1 MLNVL
6 AYTVFGSM
14 NRGLA
19 FSLVSIFAISVFA
32 PLASATGMQACTLN
46 GGTCDT
52 WDKADDGTDNQ
63 QDWIVGIYEFDL
75 VNTSTINMQMSWALH
90 EFNRSTLGLDG
101 ALLNAA
107 MAAEGMSP
115 QDGAPADLIRNYFG
129 QTTAGPGTP
138 TVKEKLVLEVNDT
151 IEELLDGGFGS
162 VNSISTDY
170 VNSISNSGM
179 TTTCTDDPSMDSA
192 SEAGLSNNVFDPPIC
207 FSVTANVTLSTS
219 TFNLGGVDSLTLERV
234 YRGMLVMGSDITSNF
249 DLFSEPGHNSTF
261 VINPPDFATVKS
273 VDSEGTRVIKQGTPS
288 YMAAQWEIDNLDA
301 PIGGERL
308 TQTAS
313 VEIGHRNSTQTSS
326 VEITPEDTGIALHV
340 TLDLSDEDSAWI
352 DIVAGINHFD
362 EDTMSDWGIS
372 LVDVT
377 ENAQIPWVTS
387 DGIRLAYQNDLVNLD
402 NFTDNFPMDL
412 VGDAIENAV
421 PGVGDV
427 TIGNPSWVS
436 QSLPVGIPEPAG
448 GLNFTHVSCPESLPP
463 GTQVYYCVEGP
474 NAMDGSHPIYLRA
487 SSNTFELHMLDLIK
501 QEVDDSTGLLDVIQ
515 ESDLQRLLDSGLTI
529 ETEFGQDLLQDMIP
543 ENLPSTELTL
553 ELILP
558 QWLQTATG
566 DGSIVLVE
574 RSNGVDDLSISIG
587 DPNSYD
593 PRHAI
598 LDSDGDEICS
608 ADEADWS
615 CVDLD
620 IDLDVS
626 DLNFNEWGPSIDLT
640 ASLTAT
646 VDVYR
651 IKIPDEIID
660 ELKSDNTS
668 VSLEVIPSDLIRLGL
683 DIAGRLAEP
692 LSDEVNLGGDE
703 DYDLDFTTEG
713 LEKLVERI
721 GVELTN
727 ELHKSAEEISQQED
741 GVEIDMSGIQII
753 TSLEN
758 LGGIGTSI
766 GDETPIRL
774 SVRIP
779 KFSFEGGVTN
789 GWNGI
794 LDGEPTVGV
803 VTALQSP
810 IINVAKTFQN
820 LLTNVGAQFL
830 GMSGSGLDLDNNG
843 EPFEFSFEPLGTD
856 PSFSYELLAS
866 TSEPTEI
873 GASDLRGDVT
883 FTLPDGITLENFQ
896 TANGWEKIEEVDGR
910 QRITLSLESLN
921 AGEEITFT
929 VKVSWWYVLSQ
940 IWIYPTILLS
950 LIVWRV
956 RARRKKKKRK
966 RELEA
971 AAETKIVSA
980 GSGKGG
986 LSDSDFAALS
996 AGYDP
1001 TTPSSGAFDLYGD
1014 DEDLALY
1021 GDDSWN

>member
-1 MLNVL
+1 MLNVPVHTT
-6 AYTVFGSM
+6 YVSM
-14 NRGLA
+14 NRRLA
-19 FSLVSIFAISVFA
+19 ISLVSIFAISVLA
-32 PLASATGMQACTLN
+32 PFASATGMQACTLN

-52 WDKADDGTDNQ
+52 WDKADDGTENQ
-63 QDWIVGIYEFDL
+63 QDWIVGVYEFDL
-75 VNTSTINMQMSWALH
+75 VDTSTINMEMSWALH
-90 EFNRSTLGLDG
+90 EFNRSSLGLDG

-107 MAAEGMSP
+107 LAAEGMSP
-115 QDGAPADLIRNYFG
+115 QDGAPADLIRNYFD

-138 TVKEKLVLEVNDT
+138 TVRDKLILEVNDT
-151 IEELLDGGFGS
+151 IEELLSGGFGS

-170 VNSISNSGM
+170 VNSISNSGI

-207 FSVTANVTLSTS
+207 FSVTASVTLSTS
-219 TFNLGGVDSLTLERV
+219 TFNLGSVDPLTLERV

-249 DLFSEPGHNSTF
+249 DLFSEPGHNSVF

-273 VDSEGTRVIKQGTPS
+273 VDSEGTRVIKQGPPS

-326 VEITPEDTGIALHV
+326 VEIGPEDTGITLHV
-340 TLDLSDEDSAWI
+340 TLDLSDENSAWV
-352 DIVAGINHFD
+352 DIVAGINHID
-362 EDTMSDWGIS
+362 EATMSDWGIS

-387 DGIRLAYQNDLVNLD
+387 DGIRLAYQSDLVDLD
-402 NFTDNFPMDL
+402 NFTNNFPMDL
-412 VGDAIENAV
+412 VGDAIESAV

-436 QSLPVGIPEPAG
+436 QSLLVGIPEPAG

-487 SSNTFELHMLDLIK
+487 TSNTFELRMLDLIK

-515 ESDLQRLLDSGLTI
+515 ESDLQRILDSGLTI

-543 ENLPSTELTL
+543 NDLPPSELTL

-566 DGSIVLVE
+566 DGSIILVE
-574 RSNGVDDLSISIG
+574 RSNGVDDLVISIG

-598 LDSDGDEICS
+598 LDSDGEEICS

-615 CVDLD
+615 CIDLD
-620 IDLDVS
+620 VELDVS

-640 ASLTAT
+640 ASFSAT

-651 IKIPDEIID
+651 IKIPDEVLD
-660 ELKSDNTS
+660 ELKSDNTT
-668 VSLEVIPSDLIRLGL
+668 VRLEVIPSDLIRLGL

-692 LSDEVNLGGDE
+692 ITRDVDMVDFE
-703 DYDLDFTTEG
+703 DYNLEFTTEG
-713 LEKLVERI
+713 LEAMVEHI
-721 GVELTN
+721 GTELTK
-727 ELHKSAEEISQQED
+727 ELHDSAEKVSNEED
-741 GVEIDMSGIQII
+741 AVEIDMSGIQII

-774 SVRIP
+774 SVKIP
-779 KFSFEGGVTN
+779 EFTFEGGVTN

-794 LDGEPTVGV
+794 IDGEPTVGV

-810 IINVAKTFQN
+810 LINAVNSFQN
-820 LLTNVGAQFL
+820 LLTNIGLQSL
-830 GMSGSGLDLDNNG
+830 QMGGSGLDIDNNG
-843 EPFEFSFEPLGTD
+843 EPFEFSFESANIELNEETD
-856 PSFSYELLAS
+856 
-866 TSEPTEI
+866 
-873 GASDLRGDVT
+873 SDLRGDVT
-883 FTLPDGITLENFQ
+883 FLMPDGITLENFQ
-896 TANGWEKIEEVDGR
+896 TANGWEKVDEVDGR
-910 QRITLSLESLN
+910 QRITLSLESLT
-921 AGEEITFT
+921 AGEEFTFS

-940 IWIYPTILLS
+940 IWIYPTIILS

-966 RELEA
+966 RELAA

-1001 TTPSSGAFDLYGD
+1001 TAPSGGAFDLYADDKDLAMYD
-1014 DEDLALY
+1014 DEP
-1021 GDDSWN
+1021 WN

>member
-1 MLNVL
+1 MLNVPV
-6 AYTVFGSM
+6 YTVYVSM
-14 NRGLA
+14 NRALA
-19 FSLVSIFAISVFA
+19 FSLASIFAISVLA

-52 WDKADDGTDNQ
+52 WDKADDGTENQ
-63 QDWIVGIYEFDL
+63 QDWIEGIYEFDL
-75 VNTSTINMQMSWALH
+75 VDTSTINMEMSWALH

-107 MAAEGMSP
+107 LAAEGMSP
-115 QDGAPADLIRNYFG
+115 QDGAPADLIRNYFD

-138 TVKEKLVLEVNDT
+138 TVRDKLILEVNDT
-151 IEELLDGGFGS
+151 IEDLLSSGFGS

-170 VNSISNSGM
+170 VNSISNSGI

-207 FSVTANVTLSTS
+207 FSVTASVTLSTS
-219 TFNLGGVDSLTLERV
+219 TFNLGSVDPLTLERV

-249 DLFSEPGHNSTF
+249 DLFSEPGHNSVF

-273 VDSEGTRVIKQGTPS
+273 VDSEGTRVIKQGPPS

-326 VEITPEDTGIALHV
+326 VEIGPEDTGITLHV

-352 DIVAGINHFD
+352 DIVAGINHID
-362 EDTMSDWGIS
+362 EATMSDWGIS

-387 DGIRLAYQNDLVNLD
+387 DGIRLAYQSDLVDLD
-402 NFTDNFPMDL
+402 NFTNNFPMDL
-412 VGDAIENAV
+412 VGDAIESAV

-448 GLNFTHVSCPESLPP
+448 GLNFTHTSCPETLPP

-487 SSNTFELHMLDLIK
+487 SSNTFELRMLDLLK

-515 ESDLQRLLDSGLTI
+515 ESDLQRILDSGLTI

-543 ENLPSTELTL
+543 NDLPPSELTL

-574 RSNGVDDLSISIG
+574 RSNGVDDLAISIG

-598 LDSDGDEICS
+598 LDSDGEEICS

-615 CVDLD
+615 CIDLD
-620 IDLDVS
+620 VELDVS
-626 DLNFNEWGPSIDLT
+626 DLNFNEWGPSVDLT
-640 ASLTAT
+640 ASFSAT

-651 IKIPDEIID
+651 IKIPDEVLD
-660 ELKSDNTS
+660 ELKSDNTT
-668 VSLEVIPSDLIRLGL
+668 VRLEVIPSDLIRLGL

-692 LSDEVNLGGDE
+692 ITRDVDMVDFE
-703 DYDLDFTTEG
+703 DYNLEFTTEG
-713 LEKLVERI
+713 LEAMVEHI
-721 GVELTN
+721 GTELTN
-727 ELHKSAEEISQQED
+727 ELHDSAEKASNEED
-741 GVEIDMSGIQII
+741 AVEIDLSGIQII

-774 SVRIP
+774 SVKIP
-779 KFSFEGGVTN
+779 EFTFEGGVTN

-794 LDGEPTVGV
+794 IDGEPTVGV
-803 VTALQSP
+803 VTAFQSP
-810 IINVAKTFQN
+810 LINAVNSFQN
-820 LLTNVGAQFL
+820 LLTNVGLASLQM
-830 GMSGSGLDLDNNG
+830 GGSGLDIDNNG
-843 EPFEFSFEPLGTD
+843 EPFEFSFESSNIELNEETD
-856 PSFSYELLAS
+856 
-866 TSEPTEI
+866 
-873 GASDLRGDVT
+873 SDLRGDVT
-883 FTLPDGITLENFQ
+883 FLMPDGITLENFQ
-896 TANGWEKIEEVDGR
+896 TANGWEKVDEVDGR
-910 QRITLSLESLN
+910 QRITLSLESLT
-921 AGEEITFT
+921 AGEEITFS

-940 IWIYPTILLS
+940 IWIYPTIILS

-966 RELEA
+966 RELAA
-971 AAETKIVSA
+971 AAETKVVSA
-980 GSGKGG
+980 GAGKGG

-1001 TTPSSGAFDLYGD
+1001 TATSSGAFDLYDDDKDLAMYD
-1014 DEDLALY
+1014 DEP
-1021 GDDSWN
+1021 WN

>member
-1 MLNVL
+1 MLNVPV
-6 AYTVFGSM
+6 YTVYVSM
-14 NRGLA
+14 NRTLA
-19 FSLVSIFAISVFA
+19 FSLVSIFAISVLA
-32 PLASATGMQACTLN
+32 PFASASGMQACTLN

-52 WDKADDGTDNQ
+52 WDKADDGTENQ

-75 VNTSTINMQMSWALH
+75 VDTSTINMEMSWALH

-101 ALLNAA
+101 AALNAA
-107 MAAEGMSP
+107 LAAEGMSP
-115 QDGAPADLIRNYFG
+115 QDGAPADLIRNYFD

-138 TVKEKLVLEVNDT
+138 TVRDKLILEVNDT
-151 IEELLDGGFGS
+151 IEDLLSSGFGS

-170 VNSISNSGM
+170 VNSISNSGI
-179 TTTCTDDPSMDSA
+179 TTTCSDDPSMDSA
-192 SEAGLSNNVFDPPIC
+192 SEAGLSDNVFDPPIC
-207 FSVTANVTLSTS
+207 FSVTASVTLSTS
-219 TFNLGGVDSLTLERV
+219 TFNLGSVDPLTLERV

-249 DLFSEPGHNSTF
+249 DLFSEPGHNSAF

-273 VDSEGTRVIKQGTPS
+273 VDPEGTRVIKQGPPS

-326 VEITPEDTGIALHV
+326 VEIGPEDTGITLHV
-340 TLDLSDEDSAWI
+340 TLDLSDEDSAWV
-352 DIVAGINHFD
+352 DIVAGINHID
-362 EDTMSDWGIS
+362 EATMSDWGIS

-387 DGIRLAYQNDLVNLD
+387 DGIRLAYQSDLVDLD
-402 NFTDNFPMDL
+402 NFTNNFPMDL
-412 VGDAIENAV
+412 VGDAIEGAV

-427 TIGNPSWVS
+427 TIGSPSWVS

-448 GLNFTHVSCPESLPP
+448 GLNFTHVSCPETLPP

-487 SSNTFELHMLDLIK
+487 TSNTFELRMLDLLK

-515 ESDLQRLLDSGLTI
+515 ESDLQRILDSGLTI

-543 ENLPSTELTL
+543 NDLPPSELTL

-574 RSNGVDDLSISIG
+574 RSNGVDDLAISIG

-598 LDSDGDEICS
+598 LDSDGNEICS

-615 CVDLD
+615 CIDLD
-620 IDLDVS
+620 VELDVS

-640 ASLTAT
+640 ASFSAT
-646 VDVYR
+646 IDVYR
-651 IKIPDEIID
+651 IKIPDEVLD
-660 ELKSDNTS
+660 ELKSDNTT
-668 VSLEVIPSDLIRLGL
+668 VSLEVIPSDLIRLGI
-683 DIAGRLAEP
+683 DIGGRLAEP
-692 LSDEVNLGGDE
+692 LNDDVNLGGDE
-703 DYDLDFTTEG
+703 DYNLEFTTEG
-713 LEKLVERI
+713 LEALVERI
-721 GVELTN
+721 GIELTN
-727 ELHKSAEEISQQED
+727 ELHESAEKASNEED
-741 GVEIDMSGIQII
+741 AVEIDLSGIQII

-774 SVRIP
+774 SVKIP
-779 KFSFEGGVTN
+779 EFTFEAGVTN

-794 LDGEPTVGV
+794 IDGEPTVGV
-803 VTALQSP
+803 VTAFQSP
-810 IINVAKTFQN
+810 LINAVNSFQN
-820 LLTNVGAQFL
+820 LLTNIGLTSLQ
-830 GMSGSGLDLDNNG
+830 MSGSGLDIDNNG
-843 EPFEFSFEPLGTD
+843 EPFEFSFESSNIELNEETD
-856 PSFSYELLAS
+856 
-866 TSEPTEI
+866 
-873 GASDLRGDVT
+873 SDLRGDVT
-883 FTLPDGITLENFQ
+883 FLMPDGITLENFQ
-896 TANGWEKIEEVDGR
+896 TANGWEKVDEVDGR
-910 QRITLSLESLN
+910 QRITLSLESLT
-921 AGEEITFT
+921 AGEEITFS

-940 IWIYPTILLS
+940 IWIYPTIILS

-966 RELEA
+966 RELAA
-971 AAETKIVSA
+971 AAETKVVSA

-1001 TTPSSGAFDLYGD
+1001 TATSSGGFDLYDDDKDLAMYD
-1014 DEDLALY
+1014 DEP
-1021 GDDSWN
+1021 WN

>member
-1 MLNVL
+1 
-6 AYTVFGSM
+6 M

-19 FSLVSIFAISVFA
+19 ISLVSIFAISVLA
-32 PLASATGMQACTLN
+32 PFASATGMQACTLN

-52 WDKADDGTDNQ
+52 WDKADDGTENQ

-75 VNTSTINMQMSWALH
+75 VDTSTINMEMSWALH
-90 EFNRSTLGLDG
+90 EFNRTTLGLDG

-107 MAAEGMSP
+107 LAAEGMSP
-115 QDGAPADLIRNYFG
+115 QDGAPADLIRNYFD

-138 TVKEKLVLEVNDT
+138 TVRDKLILEVNDT
-151 IEELLDGGFGS
+151 IEELLSGGFGS

-170 VNSISNSGM
+170 VNSISNSGI

-192 SEAGLSNNVFDPPIC
+192 SEAGLSDNVFDPPIC
-207 FSVTANVTLSTS
+207 FSVTASVTLSTS
-219 TFNLGGVDSLTLERV
+219 TFNLGSVDPLTLERV

-249 DLFSEPGHNSTF
+249 DLFSEPGHNSVF

-273 VDSEGTRVIKQGTPS
+273 VDSEGTRVIKQGPPS

-326 VEITPEDTGIALHV
+326 VEIGPEDTGITLHV
-340 TLDLSDEDSAWI
+340 TLDLSNEDSAWV
-352 DIVAGINHFD
+352 DIVAGINHID
-362 EDTMSDWGIS
+362 DATMSDWGIS

-387 DGIRLAYQNDLVNLD
+387 DGIRLAYQSDLVDLD
-402 NFTDNFPMDL
+402 NFTNNFPMNL
-412 VGDAIENAV
+412 VGDAIESAV

-448 GLNFTHVSCPESLPP
+448 GLNFTHVSCPETLPP

-487 SSNTFELHMLDLIK
+487 SSNTFELRMLDLLK

-515 ESDLQRLLDSGLTI
+515 ESDLQRILDSGLTI

-543 ENLPSTELTL
+543 NDLPPSELTL

-558 QWLQTATG
+558 QWLQTSTG

-574 RSNGVDDLSISIG
+574 RSNGVDDLAISIG

-598 LDSDGDEICS
+598 LDSDGEEICS

-615 CVDLD
+615 CIDLD
-620 IDLDVS
+620 VELDVS

-640 ASLTAT
+640 ASFSAT

-651 IKIPDEIID
+651 IKIPDEVLD
-660 ELKSDNTS
+660 ELKSDDTS

-683 DIAGRLAEP
+683 DIGGRLAEP
-692 LSDEVNLGGDE
+692 ITNDVNLSGDE
-703 DYDLDFTTEG
+703 DFNFEFTTEG
-713 LEKLVERI
+713 LEALVEQMGI
-721 GVELTN
+721 ELTN
-727 ELHKSAEEISQQED
+727 RLHKSALEASNRED
-741 GVEIDMSGIQII
+741 AVEIDLSGIQII

-774 SVRIP
+774 SVKIP
-779 KFSFEGGVTN
+779 EFTFEAGVTN

-794 LDGEPTVGV
+794 IDGEPTVGV

-810 IINVAKTFQN
+810 LINAVNSFQN
-820 LLTNVGAQFL
+820 LLTNVGLASLQ
-830 GMSGSGLDLDNNG
+830 MSGSGLDIDNNG
-843 EPFEFSFEPLGTD
+843 EPFEFSLEPLEND
-856 PSFSYELLAS
+856 DSFSYRLLEHYAQ
-866 TSEPTEI
+866 PTEI
-873 GASDLRGDVT
+873 GPSDLRGEVT
-883 FTLPDGITLENFQ
+883 FLMPDGITLENFQ
-896 TANGWEKIEEVDGR
+896 TANGWEKVDEVDGR
-910 QRITLSLESLN
+910 QRITLSLESLA
-921 AGEEITFT
+921 AGEEITFS

-940 IWIYPTILLS
+940 IWIYPTIILS

-966 RELEA
+966 RELAA

-1001 TTPSSGAFDLYGD
+1001 TAKSSGGFDLYADDQDLSMYD
-1014 DEDLALY
+1014 DEP
-1021 GDDSWN
+1021 WN

>member
-1 MLNVL
+1 MLNVPV
-6 AYTVFGSM
+6 YRVYVSM
-14 NRGLA
+14 NRVLA
-19 FSLVSIFAISVFA
+19 FSLASIFAISVFA

-52 WDKADDGTDNQ
+52 WDKADDGTENQ
-63 QDWIVGIYEFDL
+63 QDWIEGIYEFDL
-75 VNTSTINMQMSWALH
+75 VDTSTINMEMSWALR

-107 MAAEGMSP
+107 LAAEGMSP
-115 QDGAPADLIRNYFG
+115 QDGAPADLIRNYFD

-138 TVKEKLVLEVNDT
+138 TVRDKLILEVNDT
-151 IEELLDGGFGS
+151 IEELLSSGFGS
-162 VNSISTDY
+162 VNSISADY
-170 VNSISNSGM
+170 VNSISNSGI

-192 SEAGLSNNVFDPPIC
+192 SEAGLSDNVFDPPIC
-207 FSVTANVTLSTS
+207 FSVTASVTLSTS
-219 TFNLGGVDSLTLERV
+219 TFNLGSVDPLTLERV

-249 DLFSEPGHNSTF
+249 DLFSEPGHNSVF

-273 VDSEGTRVIKQGTPS
+273 VDSEGTRVIKQGPPS

-326 VEITPEDTGIALHV
+326 VEIGPEDTGITLHV

-352 DIVAGINHFD
+352 DIVAGINHID
-362 EDTMSDWGIS
+362 EATMSDWGIS

-387 DGIRLAYQNDLVNLD
+387 DGIRLAYQSDLVDLD
-402 NFTDNFPMDL
+402 NFTNNFPMDL
-412 VGDAIENAV
+412 VGDAIESAV

-448 GLNFTHVSCPESLPP
+448 GLNFTHVSCPETLPP

-487 SSNTFELHMLDLIK
+487 SSNTFELRMLDLLK

-515 ESDLQRLLDSGLTI
+515 ESDLQRILDSGLTI

-543 ENLPSTELTL
+543 NDLPPSELTL

-574 RSNGVDDLSISIG
+574 RSNGVDDLAISIG

-598 LDSDGDEICS
+598 LDSDGEEICS

-615 CVDLD
+615 CIDLD
-620 IDLDVS
+620 VELDVS

-640 ASLTAT
+640 ASFSAT
-646 VDVYR
+646 IDVYR
-651 IKIPDEIID
+651 IKIPDEVLD
-660 ELKSDNTS
+660 ELKSDNTT
-668 VSLEVIPSDLIRLGL
+668 VSLEVIPSDLIRLGI
-683 DIAGRLAEP
+683 DIGGRLAEP
-692 LSDEVNLGGDE
+692 LTDDVNLGGEE
-703 DYDLDFTTEG
+703 DYNLEFTTEG
-713 LEKLVERI
+713 LEALVERI
-721 GVELTN
+721 GIELTN
-727 ELHKSAEEISQQED
+727 ELHESAEKASNEED
-741 GVEIDMSGIQII
+741 AVEIDLSGIQII

-774 SVRIP
+774 SVKIP
-779 KFSFEGGVTN
+779 EFTFEAGVTN

-794 LDGEPTVGV
+794 IDGEPTVGV
-803 VTALQSP
+803 VTAFQSP
-810 IINVAKTFQN
+810 LINAVNSFQN
-820 LLTNVGAQFL
+820 LLTNVGLASLQM
-830 GMSGSGLDLDNNG
+830 GGSGLDIDNNG
-843 EPFEFSFEPLGTD
+843 EPFEFSFESSNIELNEETD
-856 PSFSYELLAS
+856 
-866 TSEPTEI
+866 
-873 GASDLRGDVT
+873 SDLRGDVT
-883 FTLPDGITLENFQ
+883 FLMPDGITLENFQ
-896 TANGWEKIEEVDGR
+896 TANGWEKVDEVDGR
-910 QRITLSLESLN
+910 QRITLSLESLT
-921 AGEEITFT
+921 AGEEITFS

-940 IWIYPTILLS
+940 IWIYPTIILS

-966 RELEA
+966 RELAA
-971 AAETKIVSA
+971 AAETKVVSA
-980 GSGKGG
+980 GAGKGG

-1001 TTPSSGAFDLYGD
+1001 TATSSGAFDLYGD
-1014 DEDLALY
+1014 DKDLAMY
-1021 GDDSWN
+1021 DDEPWN

>member
-1 MLNVL
+1 MLNVPV
-6 AYTVFGSM
+6 YTTYGSM

-19 FSLVSIFAISVFA
+19 ISLVSIFAISVLA
-32 PLASATGMQACTLN
+32 PFASATGMQACTLN

-52 WDKADDGTDNQ
+52 WDKADDGTENQ

-75 VNTSTINMQMSWALH
+75 VDTSTINMQMSWALH
-90 EFNRSTLGLDG
+90 EFNRTTLGLDG

-107 MAAEGMSP
+107 LAAEGMSP
-115 QDGAPADLIRNYFG
+115 QDGAPADLIRNYFD

-138 TVKEKLVLEVNDT
+138 TVRDKLILEVNDT
-151 IEELLDGGFGS
+151 IEELLSGGFGS

-170 VNSISNSGM
+170 VNSISNSGI

-207 FSVTANVTLSTS
+207 FSVTASVTLSTS
-219 TFNLGGVDSLTLERV
+219 TFNLGSVDPLTLERV

-249 DLFSEPGHNSTF
+249 DLFSEPGHNSVF

-273 VDSEGTRVIKQGTPS
+273 VDSEGTRVIKQGPPS

-301 PIGGERL
+301 PLGGERL

-326 VEITPEDTGIALHV
+326 VEIGPEDTGITLHV
-340 TLDLSDEDSAWI
+340 TLDLSDENSAWV
-352 DIVAGINHFD
+352 DIVAGINHID
-362 EDTMSDWGIS
+362 EATMSDWGIS

-387 DGIRLAYQNDLVNLD
+387 DGIRLAYQSDLVDLD
-402 NFTDNFPMDL
+402 NFTNNFPMDL
-412 VGDAIENAV
+412 VGDAIESAV

-427 TIGNPSWVS
+427 IIGNPSWVS
-436 QSLPVGIPEPAG
+436 QSLSVGIPEPAG

-463 GTQVYYCVEGP
+463 GTQIYYCVEGP

-487 SSNTFELHMLDLIK
+487 TSNTFELRMLDLIK

-515 ESDLQRLLDSGLTI
+515 ESDLQRILDSGLTI

-543 ENLPSTELTL
+543 DDLPPSELTL

-558 QWLQTATG
+558 PWLQTATG

-574 RSNGVDDLSISIG
+574 RSNGVDDLAISIG

-598 LDSDGDEICS
+598 LDSDGEEICS

-615 CVDLD
+615 CIDLD
-620 IDLDVS
+620 VELDVS

-640 ASLTAT
+640 ASFSAT

-651 IKIPDEIID
+651 IKIPDEVLD
-660 ELKSDNTS
+660 ELKSDNTT
-668 VSLEVIPSDLIRLGL
+668 VSLEVIPSDLIRLGI
-683 DIAGRLAEP
+683 DIGGRLAEP
-692 LSDEVNLGGDE
+692 LTDDVNIGAEE
-703 DYDLDFTTEG
+703 DYNLEFTTEG
-713 LEKLVERI
+713 LEALVEQI
-721 GVELTN
+721 GIELTN
-727 ELHKSAEEISQQED
+727 ELHESAEEASNQEED
-741 GVEIDMSGIQII
+741 IEIDMSGIQII

-774 SVRIP
+774 SVKIP
-779 KFSFEGGVTN
+779 EFTFEAGVTN

-794 LDGEPTVGV
+794 IDGEPTVGV

-810 IINVAKTFQN
+810 LINAVNSFQN
-820 LLTNVGAQFL
+820 LLTNVGLTSLQM
-830 GMSGSGLDLDNNG
+830 GGSGLDIDNNG
-843 EPFEFSFEPLGTD
+843 EPFEFSFDSANIELNEETD
-856 PSFSYELLAS
+856 
-866 TSEPTEI
+866 
-873 GASDLRGDVT
+873 SDLRGDVT
-883 FTLPDGITLENFQ
+883 FLMPDGITLENFQ
-896 TANGWEKIEEVDGR
+896 TANGWEKVDEVDGR
-910 QRITLSLESLN
+910 QRITLSLESLT
-921 AGEEITFT
+921 AGEEITFS

-940 IWIYPTILLS
+940 IWIYPTIILS

-966 RELEA
+966 RELAA

-1001 TTPSSGAFDLYGD
+1001 TATSSGGFDLYADDKDLSMYD
-1014 DEDLALY
+1014 DE
-1021 GDDSWN
+1021 SWN

>member
-1 MLNVL
+1 
-6 AYTVFGSM
+6 
-14 NRGLA
+14 
-19 FSLVSIFAISVFA
+19 LVSIFAISVLA
-32 PLASATGMQACTLN
+32 PFASATGMQACTLN

-52 WDKADDGTDNQ
+52 WDKADDGTENQ

-75 VNTSTINMQMSWALH
+75 VDTSTINMEMSWALH

-107 MAAEGMSP
+107 LAAEGMSP
-115 QDGAPADLIRNYFG
+115 QDGAPADLIRNYFD

-138 TVKEKLVLEVNDT
+138 TVRDKLILEVNDT
-151 IEELLDGGFGS
+151 IEELLSGGFGS

-170 VNSISNSGM
+170 VNSISNSGI

-207 FSVTANVTLSTS
+207 FSVTASVTLSTS
-219 TFNLGGVDSLTLERV
+219 TFNLGSVDPLTLERV

-249 DLFSEPGHNSTF
+249 DLFSEPGHNSVF

-273 VDSEGTRVIKQGTPS
+273 VDSEGTRVIKQGPPS

-308 TQTAS
+308 TQTAN

-326 VEITPEDTGIALHV
+326 VEIGPEDTGITLHV
-340 TLDLSDEDSAWI
+340 TLDLSDENSAWV
-352 DIVAGINHFD
+352 DIVAGINHID
-362 EDTMSDWGIS
+362 EATMSDWGIS

-387 DGIRLAYQNDLVNLD
+387 DGIRLAYQSDLVDLD
-402 NFTDNFPMDL
+402 NFTNNFPMDL
-412 VGDAIENAV
+412 VGDAIESAV

-436 QSLPVGIPEPAG
+436 QSLLVGIPEPAG

-487 SSNTFELHMLDLIK
+487 TSNTFELRMLDLIK

-515 ESDLQRLLDSGLTI
+515 ESDLQRILDSGLTI

-543 ENLPSTELTL
+543 NDLPPSELTL

-574 RSNGVDDLSISIG
+574 RSNGVDDLAISIG

-598 LDSDGDEICS
+598 LDSDGQEICS

-615 CVDLD
+615 CIDLD
-620 IDLDVS
+620 VELDVS

-640 ASLTAT
+640 ASFSAT
-646 VDVYR
+646 IDVYR
-651 IKIPDEIID
+651 IKIPDEVLD
-660 ELKSDNTS
+660 ELKSDNTT
-668 VSLEVIPSDLIRLGL
+668 VSLEVIPSDLIRLGI
-683 DIAGRLAEP
+683 DIGGRLAEP
-692 LSDEVNLGGDE
+692 LTYDVNLSGEE
-703 DYDLDFTTEG
+703 DFNFEFTTEG
-713 LEKLVERI
+713 LEALVEQI
-721 GVELTN
+721 GIELTN
-727 ELHKSAEEISQQED
+727 ELHESAQKASNEED
-741 GVEIDMSGIQII
+741 AVEIDLSGIQII

-774 SVRIP
+774 SVKIP
-779 KFSFEGGVTN
+779 EFTFEGGVTN

-794 LDGEPTVGV
+794 IDDEPTVGV

-810 IINVAKTFQN
+810 LINAVNSFQN
-820 LLTNVGAQFL
+820 LLTNIGLQSL
-830 GMSGSGLDLDNNG
+830 QMGGSGLDIDNNG
-843 EPFEFSFEPLGTD
+843 EPFEFSFESANIELNEETD
-856 PSFSYELLAS
+856 
-866 TSEPTEI
+866 
-873 GASDLRGDVT
+873 SDLRGDVT
-883 FTLPDGITLENFQ
+883 FLMPDGITLENFQ
-896 TANGWEKIEEVDGR
+896 TANGWEKVDEVDGR
-910 QRITLSLESLN
+910 QRITLSLESLT
-921 AGEEITFT
+921 AGEEITFS

-966 RELEA
+966 RELAA

-1001 TTPSSGAFDLYGD
+1001 TAPSSGAFDLYADDKDLAMYD
-1014 DEDLALY
+1014 DEP
-1021 GDDSWN
+1021 WN

>member
-1 MLNVL
+1 MLNVPV
-6 AYTVFGSM
+6 YTTYGSM

-19 FSLVSIFAISVFA
+19 ISLVSIFAISVLA
-32 PLASATGMQACTLN
+32 PFASATGMQACTLN

-52 WDKADDGTDNQ
+52 WDKADDGTENQ

-75 VNTSTINMQMSWALH
+75 VDTSTINMQMSWALH
-90 EFNRSTLGLDG
+90 EFNRTTLGLDG

-107 MAAEGMSP
+107 LAAEGMSP
-115 QDGAPADLIRNYFG
+115 QDGAPADLIRNYFD

-138 TVKEKLVLEVNDT
+138 TVRDKLILEVNDT
-151 IEELLDGGFGS
+151 IEELLSGGFGS

-170 VNSISNSGM
+170 VNSISNSGI

-207 FSVTANVTLSTS
+207 FSVTASVTLSTS
-219 TFNLGGVDSLTLERV
+219 TFNLGSVDPLTLERV

-249 DLFSEPGHNSTF
+249 DLFSEPGHNSVF

-273 VDSEGTRVIKQGTPS
+273 VDSEGTRVIKQGPPS

-301 PIGGERL
+301 PLGGERL

-326 VEITPEDTGIALHV
+326 VEIGPEDTGITLHV
-340 TLDLSDEDSAWI
+340 TLDLSDENSAWV
-352 DIVAGINHFD
+352 DIVAGINHID
-362 EDTMSDWGIS
+362 EATMSDWGIS

-387 DGIRLAYQNDLVNLD
+387 DGIRLAYQSDLVDLD
-402 NFTDNFPMDL
+402 NFTNNFPMDL
-412 VGDAIENAV
+412 VGDAIESAV

-427 TIGNPSWVS
+427 IIGNPSWVS
-436 QSLPVGIPEPAG
+436 QSLSVGIPEPAG

-463 GTQVYYCVEGP
+463 GTQIYYCVEGP

-487 SSNTFELHMLDLIK
+487 TSNTFELRMLDLIK

-515 ESDLQRLLDSGLTI
+515 ESDLQRILDSGLTI

-543 ENLPSTELTL
+543 DDLPPSELTL

-558 QWLQTATG
+558 PWLQTATG

-574 RSNGVDDLSISIG
+574 RSNGVDDLAISIG

-598 LDSDGDEICS
+598 LDSDGEEICS

-615 CVDLD
+615 CIDLD
-620 IDLDVS
+620 VELDVS

-640 ASLTAT
+640 ASFSAT

-651 IKIPDEIID
+651 IKIPDEVLD
-660 ELKSDNTS
+660 ELKSDNTT
-668 VSLEVIPSDLIRLGL
+668 VSLEVIPSDLIRLGI
-683 DIAGRLAEP
+683 DIGGRLAEP
-692 LSDEVNLGGDE
+692 LTDDVNIGSEE
-703 DYDLDFTTEG
+703 DYNLEFTTEG
-713 LEKLVERI
+713 LEALVEQI
-721 GVELTN
+721 GIELTN
-727 ELHKSAEEISQQED
+727 ELHESAEEASNQEED
-741 GVEIDMSGIQII
+741 IEIDMSGIQII

-774 SVRIP
+774 SVKIP
-779 KFSFEGGVTN
+779 EFTFEAGVTN

-794 LDGEPTVGV
+794 IDGEPTVGV

-810 IINVAKTFQN
+810 LINAVNSFQN
-820 LLTNVGAQFL
+820 LLTNVGLTSLQM
-830 GMSGSGLDLDNNG
+830 GGSGVDIDNNG
-843 EPFEFSFEPLGTD
+843 EPFEFSFDSANIELNEETD
-856 PSFSYELLAS
+856 
-866 TSEPTEI
+866 
-873 GASDLRGDVT
+873 SDLRGDVT
-883 FTLPDGITLENFQ
+883 FLMPDGITLENFQ
-896 TANGWEKIEEVDGR
+896 TANGWEKVDEVDGR
-910 QRITLSLESLN
+910 QRITLSLESLT
-921 AGEEITFT
+921 AGEEITFS

-940 IWIYPTILLS
+940 IWIYPTIILS

-966 RELEA
+966 RELAA

-1001 TTPSSGAFDLYGD
+1001 TATSSGGFDLYADDKDLSMYD
-1014 DEDLALY
+1014 DE
-1021 GDDSWN
+1021 SWN

>member
-1 MLNVL
+1 MLNVPV
-6 AYTVFGSM
+6 YTVYVSM
-14 NRGLA
+14 NRALA
-19 FSLVSIFAISVFA
+19 FSLASIFAISVLA

-52 WDKADDGTDNQ
+52 WDKADDGTENQ
-63 QDWIVGIYEFDL
+63 QDWIEGIYEFDL
-75 VNTSTINMQMSWALH
+75 VDTSTINMEMSWALH

-107 MAAEGMSP
+107 LAAEGMSP
-115 QDGAPADLIRNYFG
+115 QDGAPADLIRNYFD

-138 TVKEKLVLEVNDT
+138 TVRDKLILEVNDT
-151 IEELLDGGFGS
+151 IEDLLSSGFGS

-170 VNSISNSGM
+170 VNSISNSGI

-192 SEAGLSNNVFDPPIC
+192 SEAGLSDNVFDPPIC
-207 FSVTANVTLSTS
+207 FSVTASVTLSTS
-219 TFNLGGVDSLTLERV
+219 TFNLGSVDPLTLERV

-249 DLFSEPGHNSTF
+249 DLFSEPGHNSVF

-273 VDSEGTRVIKQGTPS
+273 VDSEGTRVIKQGPPS

-326 VEITPEDTGIALHV
+326 VEIGPEDTGITLHV

-352 DIVAGINHFD
+352 DIVAGINHID
-362 EDTMSDWGIS
+362 EATMSDWGIS

-387 DGIRLAYQNDLVNLD
+387 DGIRLAYQSDLVDLD
-402 NFTDNFPMDL
+402 NFTNNFPMDL
-412 VGDAIENAV
+412 VGDAIEGAV

-448 GLNFTHVSCPESLPP
+448 GLNFTHTSCPETLPP
-463 GTQVYYCVEGP
+463 GTQVFYCVEGP

-487 SSNTFELHMLDLIK
+487 SSNTFELRMLDLLK

-515 ESDLQRLLDSGLTI
+515 ESDLQRILDSGLTI

-543 ENLPSTELTL
+543 NDLPPSELTL

-574 RSNGVDDLSISIG
+574 RSNGVDDLAISIG

-598 LDSDGDEICS
+598 LDSDGEEICS

-615 CVDLD
+615 CIDLD
-620 IDLDVS
+620 VELDVS
-626 DLNFNEWGPSIDLT
+626 DLNFNEWGPSVDLT
-640 ASLTAT
+640 ASFSAT

-651 IKIPDEIID
+651 IKIPDEVLD
-660 ELKSDNTS
+660 ELKSDNTT
-668 VSLEVIPSDLIRLGL
+668 VRLEVIPSDLIRLGL

-692 LSDEVNLGGDE
+692 ITRDVDMVDFE
-703 DYDLDFTTEG
+703 DYNLEFTTEG
-713 LEKLVERI
+713 LEAMVEHI
-721 GVELTN
+721 GTELTN
-727 ELHKSAEEISQQED
+727 ELHDSAEKASNEED
-741 GVEIDMSGIQII
+741 AVEIDLSGIQII

-774 SVRIP
+774 SVKIP
-779 KFSFEGGVTN
+779 EFTFEAGVTN

-794 LDGEPTVGV
+794 IDGEPTVGV
-803 VTALQSP
+803 VTAFQSP
-810 IINVAKTFQN
+810 LINAVNSFQN
-820 LLTNVGAQFL
+820 LLTNVGLQSL
-830 GMSGSGLDLDNNG
+830 QMSGSGLDIDNNG
-843 EPFEFSFEPLGTD
+843 EPFDFFFESADIELNEETD
-856 PSFSYELLAS
+856 
-866 TSEPTEI
+866 
-873 GASDLRGDVT
+873 SDLRGDVT
-883 FTLPDGITLENFQ
+883 FLMPDGITLENFQ
-896 TANGWEKIEEVDGR
+896 TANGWERVDEVDGR
-910 QRITLSLESLN
+910 QRITLSLESLT
-921 AGEEITFT
+921 AGEEITFS

-940 IWIYPTILLS
+940 IWIYPTIILS

-966 RELEA
+966 RELAA
-971 AAETKIVSA
+971 AAETKVVSA

-1001 TTPSSGAFDLYGD
+1001 TATSSGAFDLYDDDKDLAMYD
-1014 DEDLALY
+1014 DEP
-1021 GDDSWN
+1021 WN